1 LKGAREKIGEEGY
14 VKITIPKEDYDAL
27 ANLAEQQAGMLINT
41 CAEKFLQ
48 N

>member
-1 LKGAREKIGEEGY
+1 MGEGGY

-27 ANLAEQQAGMLINT
+27 ANLAKQQVGMLINA
-41 CAEKFLQ
+41 CVQGFLQ